1 MSQDPVISNPD
12 HYSVVFENEFVRVLD
27 YHDVPGDVTTPH
39 IHPDSVM
46 CTMSAFSRRLHFD
59 DRQVDVQLEP
69 GAAVWLPAQEHFGE
83 NTGATPTH
91 VMFVELKGDAHTVL
105 GGGFGP
111 Q

>member
-1 MSQDPVISNPD
+1 MSTDPVISNPE

-27 YHDVPGDVTTPH
+27 YHDFPGDITTPH
-39 IHPDSVM
+39 LHPNSVM
-46 CTMSAFSRRLHFD
+46 CTLSSFRRRLHAGP
-59 DRQVDVQLEP
+59 RVVDVDIQA
-69 GAAVWLPAQEHFGE
+69 GAAMWLPAQEHFGE

-91 VMFVELKGDAHTVL
+91 VIFVELKGDAHTVL